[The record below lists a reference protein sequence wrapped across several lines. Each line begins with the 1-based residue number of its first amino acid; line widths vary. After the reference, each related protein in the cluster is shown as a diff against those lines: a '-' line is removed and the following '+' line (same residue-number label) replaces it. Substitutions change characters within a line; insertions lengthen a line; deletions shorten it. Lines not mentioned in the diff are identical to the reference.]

1 MEFKQALKDLFGS
14 PWVKNFPA
22 PTLVASVLAAIIHPV
37 LAGVG
42 FEIAAAVPA
51 LAKIGFQVAGELL
64 PSLLEVAKKG
74 ISALGAWLEEQ
85 VRTRPEVNE
94 AAAQIL
100 VEQAPQIVETVTQT
114 HPDDRDEIAS
124 TFGQGLV
131 ESGGATAQIAEQYQ
145 SAIKETAD
153 LKKLVDEMK
162 NKLDVWA
169 SQTVEAKRSSM
180 IENVEQRSEGRGGKQ
195 VIRAEDDSSI
205 SGVKQIIE

>member
-1 MEFKQALKDLFGS
+1 MEFKHALKDLFGS

-22 PTLVASVLAAIIHPV
+22 STLVASVLAAIIHPV
-37 LAGVG
+37 LASVG
-42 FEIAAAVPA
+42 FEIAAAAPA

-74 ISALGAWLEEQ
+74 LSALGIWLEQ
-85 VRTRPEVNE
+85 QIRTQAEVNE

-100 VEQAPQIVETVTQT
+100 VEQAPQVVETVSQT
-114 HPDDRDEIAS
+114 HPDDKDEIAA
-124 TFGQGLV
+124 TFGQGLA

-145 SAIKETAD
+145 AAIKETAD
-153 LKKLVDEMK
+153 LRKLVEEMK
-162 NKLDVWA
+162 SKLDVWA
-169 SQTVEAKRSSM
+169 SQTIEAKRGSM
-180 IENVEQRSEGRGGKQ
+180 IENVEQRSKDRSGKQ